1 MSESSLQ
8 MHDDRLEVG
17 VSYDPRRGY
26 FTTGAERARSGAQLP
41 TTVALSLASLRK
53 RIEAALLPND
63 VEVRLVLDRA
73 ARHERDQ
80 RRRGSAA
87 EQSDSPV

>member
-1 MSESSLQ
+1 MMGWAVGRNVRIDYRWS
-8 MHDDRLEVG
+8 DDI
-17 VSYDPRRGY
+17 D
-26 FTTGAERARSGAQLP
+26 
-41 TTVALSLASLRK
+41 
-53 RIEAALLPND
+53 
-63 VEVRLVLDRA
+63 VRLVLDRA

>member
-1 MSESSLQ
+1 
-8 MHDDRLEVG
+8 
-17 VSYDPRRGY
+17 
-26 FTTGAERARSGAQLP
+26 
-41 TTVALSLASLRK
+41 VALSLASLRK

>member
-1 MSESSLQ
+1 
-8 MHDDRLEVG
+8 
-17 VSYDPRRGY
+17 
-26 FTTGAERARSGAQLP
+26 
-41 TTVALSLASLRK
+41 VALSLASLRK

-87 EQSDSPV
+87 EQSDSPVWSLAASSRSISGSTALWW

>member
-26 FTTGAERARSGAQLP
+26 FTTGAERPSGARLP

-80 RRRGSAA
+80 RRRGRAA

>member
-1 MSESSLQ
+1 VMGWA
-8 MHDDRLEVG
+8 VG
-17 VSYDPRRGY
+17 RNVRIDYRWSYD
-26 FTTGAERARSGAQLP
+26 
-41 TTVALSLASLRK
+41 
-53 RIEAALLPND
+53 ID
-63 VEVRLVLDRA
+63 VRLVLDRA

>member
-26 FTTGAERARSGAQLP
+26 FTTGAERPSGAQLP
-41 TTVALSLASLRK
+41 TTVALSK
-53 RIEAALLPND
+53 RIEAALLLND